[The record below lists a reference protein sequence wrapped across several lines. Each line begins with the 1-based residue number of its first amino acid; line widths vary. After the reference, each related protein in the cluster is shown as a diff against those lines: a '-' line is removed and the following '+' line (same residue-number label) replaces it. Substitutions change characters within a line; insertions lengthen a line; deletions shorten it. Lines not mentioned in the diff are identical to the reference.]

1 MLVIS
6 DDGEQLGVL
15 SKMDAIKAAQ
25 KKGLDLVL
33 VAPDAKPNPV
43 AKFMNYSKYRFDQQK
58 KLKEIKKNQ
67 KIIQVKEVRLSPT
80 IEKHDFDTKVRAAR
94 KFLEGG
100 DKVKVSLR
108 FIGRMIVHSEV
119 GEKVIQNFAQDLAD
133 ISTVD
138 SKMKLEGK
146 SLSLILAPKNE
157 K

>member
-1 MLVIS
+1 MLVIT
-6 DDGEQLGVL
+6 DEGEQLGVL
-15 SKMDAIKAAQ
+15 SKQDALKAAQ

-33 VAPDAKPNPV
+33 VAPDAKPAV

-58 KLKEIKKNQ
+58 RQKEMKKNQ
-67 KIIQVKEVRLSPT
+67 KVIQVKEIRLSPT
-80 IEKHDFDTKVRAAR
+80 IEKHDFETKVRNAR

-108 FIGRMIVHSEV
+108 FIGRMIVHADV
-119 GEKVIQNFAQDLAD
+119 GEKVVQDFAQSLAD
-133 ISTVD
+133 VSIVD

-146 SLSLILAPKNE
+146 SLTLILAPKTD

>member
-1 MLVIS
+1 MLVIT
-6 DDGEQLGVL
+6 DEGEQLGVL
-15 SKMDAIKAAQ
+15 SKQDALKAAQ

-33 VAPDAKPNPV
+33 VAPDAKPAV

-58 KLKEIKKNQ
+58 RQKEMKKNQ
-67 KIIQVKEVRLSPT
+67 KVIQVKEVRLSPT
-80 IEKHDFDTKVRAAR
+80 IEKHDFETKVRNAR

-108 FIGRMIVHSEV
+108 FIGRMIVHADV
-119 GEKVIQNFAQDLAD
+119 GEKVVQDFAQWLAD
-133 ISTVD
+133 VSIVD

-146 SLSLILAPKNE
+146 SLTLILAPKTD

>member
-1 MLVIS
+1 MLVIT
-6 DDGEQLGVL
+6 DEGEQLGVL
-15 SKMDAIKAAQ
+15 SKQDALKAAQ

-33 VAPDAKPNPV
+33 VAPDAKPAV

-58 KLKEIKKNQ
+58 RQKEMKKNQ
-67 KIIQVKEVRLSPT
+67 RVIQVKEIRLSPT
-80 IEKHDFDTKVRAAR
+80 IEKHDFETKVRNAR

-108 FIGRMIVHSEV
+108 FIGRVIVHADV
-119 GEKVIQNFAQDLAD
+119 GEKVVQDFAQALAD
-133 ISTVD
+133 VSIVD

-146 SLSLILAPKNE
+146 SLTLILAPKTD

>member
-1 MLVIS
+1 MLVIT
-6 DDGEQLGVL
+6 DEGEQLGVL
-15 SKMDAIKAAQ
+15 SKQDALKAAQ

-33 VAPDAKPNPV
+33 VAPDAKPAV

-58 KLKEIKKNQ
+58 RQKEMKKNQ
-67 KIIQVKEVRLSPT
+67 RVIQVKEIRLSPT
-80 IEKHDFDTKVRAAR
+80 IEKHDFETKVRNAR

-108 FIGRMIVHSEV
+108 FIGRMIVHADV
-119 GEKVIQNFAQDLAD
+119 GEKVVQDFAQALAD
-133 ISTVD
+133 VSIVD

-146 SLSLILAPKNE
+146 SLTLILAPKTD

>member
-1 MLVIS
+1 MLVIT
-6 DDGEQLGVL
+6 DEGEQLGVL
-15 SKMDAIKAAQ
+15 SKQDALKAAQ

-33 VAPDAKPNPV
+33 VAPDAKPAV

-58 KLKEIKKNQ
+58 RQKEMKKNQ
-67 KIIQVKEVRLSPT
+67 KVIQVKEVRLSPT
-80 IEKHDFDTKVRAAR
+80 IEKHDFETKVRNAR

-108 FIGRMIVHSEV
+108 FIGRMIVHADV
-119 GEKVIQNFAQDLAD
+119 GEKVVQDFAQALAD
-133 ISTVD
+133 VSIVD

-146 SLSLILAPKNE
+146 SLTLILAPKTD

>member
-1 MLVIS
+1 MLVIT
-6 DDGEQLGVL
+6 DEGEQLGVL
-15 SKMDAIKAAQ
+15 SKQDALKAAQ

-33 VAPDAKPNPV
+33 VAPDAKPAV

-58 KLKEIKKNQ
+58 RQKEMKKNQ
-67 KIIQVKEVRLSPT
+67 RVIQVKEIRLSPT
-80 IEKHDFDTKVRAAR
+80 IEKHDFETKVRNAR

-108 FIGRMIVHSEV
+108 FIGRMIVHSDV
-119 GEKVIQNFAQDLAD
+119 GEKVVQDFAQALAD
-133 ISTVD
+133 VSIVD

-146 SLSLILAPKNE
+146 SLTLILAPKTD

>member
-1 MLVIS
+1 MLVIT
-6 DDGEQLGVL
+6 DEGEQLGVL
-15 SKMDAIKAAQ
+15 SKQDALKAAQ

-33 VAPDAKPNPV
+33 VAPDAKPAV

-58 KLKEIKKNQ
+58 RQKEMKKNQ
-67 KIIQVKEVRLSPT
+67 KVIQVKEIRLSPT
-80 IEKHDFDTKVRAAR
+80 IEKHDFETKVRNAR

-108 FIGRMIVHSEV
+108 FIGRMIVHADV
-119 GEKVIQNFAQDLAD
+119 GEKVVQDFAQALAD
-133 ISTVD
+133 VSIVD

-146 SLSLILAPKNE
+146 SLTLILAPKTD

>member
-1 MLVIS
+1 MLVIA

-15 SKMDAIKAAQ
+15 SKQDALKAAQ

-33 VAPDAKPNPV
+33 VAPDAKPAV
-43 AKFMNYSKYRFDQQK
+43 AKFMNYSKFRFDQQK
-58 KLKEIKKNQ
+58 KQREMKKNQ
-67 KIIQVKEVRLSPT
+67 KMVQLKEVRLSPT
-80 IEKHDFDTKVRAAR
+80 IEKHDFDTKVRNAR

-108 FIGRMIVHSEV
+108 FIGRMIVHAEV
-119 GEKVIQNFAQDLAD
+119 GEKVIKGFAEELTDV
-133 ISTVD
+133 STVD

-146 SLSLILAPKNE
+146 NLSLILAPKTD

>member
-1 MLVIS
+1 M
-6 DDGEQLGVL
+6 
-15 SKMDAIKAAQ
+15 KAAQ

-33 VAPDAKPNPV
+33 VAPDAKPAV

-58 KLKEIKKNQ
+58 RQKEMKKNQ
-67 KIIQVKEVRLSPT
+67 KVIQVKEVRLSPT
-80 IEKHDFDTKVRAAR
+80 IEKHDFETKVRNAR

-108 FIGRMIVHSEV
+108 FIGRMIVHADV
-119 GEKVIQNFAQDLAD
+119 GEKVVQDFAQSLAD
-133 ISTVD
+133 VSIVD

-146 SLSLILAPKNE
+146 SLTLILAPKTD

>member
-1 MLVIS
+1 MLVIT
-6 DDGEQLGVL
+6 DEGEQLGVL
-15 SKMDAIKAAQ
+15 SKQDALKAAQ

-33 VAPDAKPNPV
+33 VAPDAKPAV

-58 KLKEIKKNQ
+58 RQKEMKKNQ
-67 KIIQVKEVRLSPT
+67 KVIQVKEIRLSPT
-80 IEKHDFDTKVRAAR
+80 IEKHDFETKVRNAR

-108 FIGRMIVHSEV
+108 FIGRMIVHSDV
-119 GEKVIQNFAQDLAD
+119 GEKVVQDFAQALAD
-133 ISTVD
+133 VSIVD

-146 SLSLILAPKNE
+146 SLTLILAPKTD

>member
-1 MLVIS
+1 MLVIT
-6 DDGEQLGVL
+6 DEGEQLGVL
-15 SKMDAIKAAQ
+15 SKQDALKAAQ

-33 VAPDAKPNPV
+33 VAPDAKPAV

-58 KLKEIKKNQ
+58 RQKEMKKNQ
-67 KIIQVKEVRLSPT
+67 KVIQVKEIRLSPT
-80 IEKHDFDTKVRAAR
+80 IEKHDFETKVRNAR

-108 FIGRMIVHSEV
+108 FIGRMIVHSDV
-119 GEKVIQNFAQDLAD
+119 GEKVVQDFAQSLAD
-133 ISTVD
+133 VSIVD

-146 SLSLILAPKNE
+146 SLTLILAPKTD

>member
-1 MLVIS
+1 MLVIT
-6 DDGEQLGVL
+6 DEGEQLGVL
-15 SKMDAIKAAQ
+15 SKQDALKAAQ

-33 VAPDAKPNPV
+33 VAPDAKPAV

-58 KLKEIKKNQ
+58 RQKEMKKNQ
-67 KIIQVKEVRLSPT
+67 KVIQVKEVRLSPT
-80 IEKHDFDTKVRAAR
+80 IEKHDFETKVRNAR

-108 FIGRMIVHSEV
+108 FIGRMIVHADV
-119 GEKVIQNFAQDLAD
+119 GEKVVQDFAQSLAD
-133 ISTVD
+133 VSIVD

-146 SLSLILAPKNE
+146 SLTLILAPKTD

>member
-1 MLVIS
+1 MLVIT
-6 DDGEQLGVL
+6 DEGEQLGVL
-15 SKMDAIKAAQ
+15 SKQDALKAAQ

-33 VAPDAKPNPV
+33 VAPDAKPAV

-58 KLKEIKKNQ
+58 RQKEMKKNQ
-67 KIIQVKEVRLSPT
+67 KVIQVKEIRLSPT
-80 IEKHDFDTKVRAAR
+80 IEKHDFETKVRNAR

-108 FIGRMIVHSEV
+108 FIGRMIVHAEV
-119 GEKVIQNFAQDLAD
+119 GEKVVQDFAQALAD
-133 ISTVD
+133 VSIVD

-146 SLSLILAPKNE
+146 SLTLILAPKTD